1 MAKRWHIKTMTV
13 GLIASV
19 AVFVLE
25 NHVIWMWGKYGHT
38 GNWTPGL
45 RNALHGVLPHYTTC
59 PYNPLSCFQ
68 GYQSSGFTP
77 LQHTPSLIYP
87 IVDVSVHQFGVSHDL
102 LPYLSGNS
110 ALLWN
115 SLDRS
120 TVCPPCWKITW
131 YECGE
136 NMDTLGIELQASRM
150 HYTVCSPATPHALTI
165 HFHVSRATNH
175 QDLPPFNTLWVNS
188 VLSND

>member
-1 MAKRWHIKTMTV
+1 MQCIRVCGRASEMHQRCVRKAWSLIHRVVLWHRAT
-13 GLIASV
+13 
-19 AVFVLE
+19 
-25 NHVIWMWGKYGHT
+25 NHQD
-38 GNWTPGL
+38 
-45 RNALHGVLPHYTTC
+45 LP
-59 PYNPLSCFQ
+59 PFN
-68 GYQSSGFTP
+68 
-77 LQHTPSLIYP
+77 TPSLIHP
-87 IVDVSVHQFGVSHDL
+87 VDVSMHQFGISHDL

-110 ALLWN
+110 ALLRN